1 MASFLSRTYW
11 AMTYLATL
19 MLSGEKGTD
28 PQARVAETSV
38 SLNYNLT

>member
-38 SLNYNLT
+38 SLI